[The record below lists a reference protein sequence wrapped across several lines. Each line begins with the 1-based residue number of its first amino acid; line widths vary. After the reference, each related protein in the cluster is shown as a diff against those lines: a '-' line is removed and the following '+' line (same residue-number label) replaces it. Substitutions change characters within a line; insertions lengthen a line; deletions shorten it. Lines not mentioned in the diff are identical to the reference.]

1 MTDAPN
7 PAASPFTAFGVF
19 ASLFD
24 EGRHLTFLNLRHE
37 PQDNVAALMAI
48 VQAAAPSLEADI
60 ATLLSPAH
68 GWRPQVVGA
77 SAAIAIGVA
86 SEPTIRALWAAL
98 EEPNWASPQLAAAVF
113 LLDPDFDAR
122 ARRRIEALC
131 FVDPLHWKRD
141 HPDTSL
147 ASRPDGKQLAAM
159 VALRRQGG
167 VSDWLELLV
176 ARPEVRAV
184 LDTDHD
190 QAGEIALRWLARARR
205 WLSPTT

>member
-1 MTDAPN
+1 MTDAPA
-7 PAASPFTAFGVF
+7 PATSPFAAFGVF
-19 ASLFD
+19 APLFD
-24 EGRHLTFLNLRHE
+24 EGRYLTFLNLSHE
-37 PQDNVAALMAI
+37 PQDNVAALAAI

-77 SAAIAIGVA
+77 SAAIAVGGV

-98 EEPNWASPQLAAAVF
+98 EEPSWASPQLAAAAF
-113 LLDPDFDAR
+113 LLDPDFEAR

-131 FVDPLHWKRD
+131 FVDPIHWRRR
-141 HPDTSL
+141 HPDTTL
-147 ASRPDGKQLAAM
+147 ISRPDGKQLAAM
-159 VALRRQGG
+159 VALCRQR
-167 VSDWLELLV
+167 SPDWLEPFS

-184 LDTDHD
+184 LDTDRD
-190 QAGEIALRWLARARR
+190 QADEITLRWLARARR